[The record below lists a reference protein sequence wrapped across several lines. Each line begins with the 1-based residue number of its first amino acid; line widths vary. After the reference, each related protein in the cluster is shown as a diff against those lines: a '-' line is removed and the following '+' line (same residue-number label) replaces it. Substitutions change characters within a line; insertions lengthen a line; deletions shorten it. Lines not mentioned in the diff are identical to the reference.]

1 MGSHPCDRLPGAM
14 LDSLFLSLE
23 IEGRVVGVKRE
34 QMEFIKLLMEKHS
47 QHMIQLTYRRTCD
60 WQLAED
66 LVQETFLTACCKPD
80 QVCNHINPAAWLYDT
95 LNKLTMR
102 ELDRAY
108 RAAEV
113 YELEDEL
120 VGLTDVHLPM
130 EYHLPVGLTA
140 KDRELILMR
149 VDGGFS
155 FEAIAEHYGVS
166 EAACR
171 QRMSRA
177 MRKCRMLLEQDF
189 TGQKK

>member
-47 QHMIQLTYRRTCD
+47 QHMIQLTCRRTCD
-60 WQLAED
+60 HQLAED

-80 QVCNHINPAAWLYDT
+80 QVCSHTNPKEWLYNT

-108 RAAEV
+108 HAAEV
-113 YELEDEL
+113 CELDNDL
-120 VGLTDVHLPM
+120 VGLTGVHLPM
-130 EYHLPVGLTA
+130 EYHLPAGLTA
-140 KDRELILMR
+140 RERELILMR
-149 VDGGFS
+149 VEDGLS
-155 FEAIAEHYGVS
+155 YEEIAEHFGVS

-171 QRMSRA
+171 QRVSRA
-177 MRKCRMLLEQDF
+177 MRKCRVLLEQDF
-189 TGQKK
+189 AD

>member
-1 MGSHPCDRLPGAM
+1 M
-14 LDSLFLSLE
+14 
-23 IEGRVVGVKRE
+23 
-34 QMEFIKLLMEKHS
+34 
-47 QHMIQLTYRRTCD
+47 
-60 WQLAED
+60 
-66 LVQETFLTACCKPD
+66 
-80 QVCNHINPAAWLYDT
+80 
-95 LNKLTMR
+95 
-102 ELDRAY
+102 
-108 RAAEV
+108 
-113 YELEDEL
+113 

>member
-1 MGSHPCDRLPGAM
+1 M

-23 IEGRVVGVKRE
+23 IEGRVVSVKRE
-34 QMEFIKLLMEKHS
+34 QMEFIKLLMEKYS

-60 WQLAED
+60 HQLAED

-113 YELEDEL
+113 CELDNEL

-140 KDRELILMR
+140 RERELILMR
-149 VDGGFS
+149 VEDGLS
-155 FEAIAEHYGVS
+155 FEAIAEYFGVS

-177 MRKCRMLLEQDF
+177 MRKYRVLLEQDF
-189 TGQKK
+189 ADQKIKKN